1 MAFYMEEEVWKC
13 PKHPS
18 KRRRSGIC
26 PTCLR
31 DRLLTLCAY
40 CANVRPCAC
49 CASTS
54 SSFSVLS
61 SGTGAADRVSN
72 LIDGEPAFRRSRSV
86 AIPFFRSSFA
96 GDGKIPAVDSR
107 SRSSFWSSVFR
118 TSKREKGGE
127 ERESEELKSNIA
139 VVDDEFER
147 TRTRM
152 MMRSRSVSVQV
163 TSNTGAGNLPPAGRG
178 RGWHFPSPIKVF
190 RQSKMCNVIQERSPL
205 YRGWITI
212 FFTD

>member
-26 PTCLR
+26 PNCLR
-31 DRLLTLCAY
+31 DRLLTLCVY

-49 CASTS
+49 CVATSSSSTS
-54 SSFSVLS
+54 SSSSSFSILS
-61 SGTGAADRVSN
+61 SGTGAVDRVSN
-72 LIDGEPAFRRSRSV
+72 LIDGEPAFHRSRSV
-86 AIPFFRSSFA
+86 AIPFFRSRFA
-96 GDGKIPAVDSR
+96 GDGKTFPVDSR

-127 ERESEELKSNIA
+127 ERDGEELKRNIN

-163 TSNTGAGNLPPAGRG
+163 TSNTGAVKLPPAGKG

-190 RQSKMCNVIQERSPL
+190 RQSKMCNVVQERSPL
-205 YRGWITI
+205 YRG
-212 FFTD
+212 